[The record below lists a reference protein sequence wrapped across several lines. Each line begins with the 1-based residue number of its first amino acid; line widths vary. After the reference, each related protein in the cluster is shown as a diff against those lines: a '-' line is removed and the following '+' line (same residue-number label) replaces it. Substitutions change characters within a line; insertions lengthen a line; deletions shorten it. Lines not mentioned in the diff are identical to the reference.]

1 MQQTQL
7 LQASTRNHRD
17 ATLCIAA
24 TISHD
29 ATLCTAATISH
40 DATLCIAAKI
50 YHDAMLCTAAT
61 ISHAAFVNQ
70 LIPFY
75 LDVHDGTGWG
85 ALFAVLNPDF
95 SEIAECRWMDLEEYA
110 AIVSLARAYR
120 SYPRTYR
127 ARAHTCIQMRHNNN
141 NTVV

>member
-40 DATLCIAAKI
+40 
-50 YHDAMLCTAAT
+50 
-61 ISHAAFVNQ
+61 AAFVNQ

-75 LDVHDGTGWG
+75 LDGTGWTG
-85 ALFAVLNPDF
+85 WHGVALFAVLNPDF

-127 ARAHTCIQMRHNNN
+127 ARAHTCRQMRHNYN

>member
-40 DATLCIAAKI
+40 
-50 YHDAMLCTAAT
+50 
-61 ISHAAFVNQ
+61 AAFVNQ

-75 LDVHDGTGWG
+75 LDVHDGTGWTG
-85 ALFAVLNPDF
+85 TVCSAESRLF
-95 SEIAECRWMDLEEYA
+95 
-110 AIVSLARAYR
+110 
-120 SYPRTYR
+120 
-127 ARAHTCIQMRHNNN
+127 
-141 NTVV
+141 